1 MPASTLFDGADTR
14 SPFTVPPLVRARRG
28 NSIVSASITAGPFT
42 LTVPVLPNEPFGTVA
57 IKPPVIVALPRST
70 LPEFEATVRPLDTVT
85 VENVRLSAA
94 LTSADA
100 AASEMGCVKV
110 LAGLFKLTAPLGAV
124 SVEACATC
132 SGPDCV
138 MLPDPAVADSEP
150 PTVDVPRLIAPL
162 AAVVRL
168 PLVFILPKVK
178 PLRSARATE
187 PDTGCDTCPT
197 TG

>member
-1 MPASTLFDGADTR
+1 M
-14 SPFTVPPLVRARRG
+14 
-28 NSIVSASITAGPFT
+28 
-42 LTVPVLPNEPFGTVA
+42 PVLPNEPFGTVA
-57 IKPPVIVALPRST
+57 FKPPVIVALPKFT

-94 LTSADA
+94 LTSAEA

-168 PLVFILPKVK
+168 PLVFMLPKVK

-187 PDTGCDTCPT
+187 PDTGCDTCPA